1 MDAFVSCLSVQ
12 WLNSEILLLLLSAE
26 VLLQLPLT
34 S

>member
-12 WLNSEILLLLLSAE
+12 WLNSEILLLLSAE

-34 S
+34 T